1 MNKVFNCQVS
11 SGITYC
17 SATSKEK
24 TVEIHIFDKDLD
36 LYGENLTVLWLDKIR
51 EMIKFDSIEALIVQ
65 MKDDEEKARQYK
77 VKEA

>member
-1 MNKVFNCQVS
+1 M
-11 SGITYC
+11 
-17 SATSKEK
+17 
-24 TVEIHIFDKDLD
+24 EIHVFDKDLD

>member
-1 MNKVFNCQVS
+1 MAK
-11 SGITYC
+11 
-17 SATSKEK
+17 KK
-24 TVEIHIFDKDLD
+24 TVEIHVFDKDLD